1 MRNTIDIPI
10 IMWWILLIDISP
22 HFHIRTKLQAYWLDL
37 YLTQWYKV
45 LEAVSLKLFY
55 KINPDKYREA
65 LDKIRNE
72 FGMHE
77 EVDEAKTMLTLNSE
91 DKIELVS
98 GMYDPIEDDVASIR
112 VVLVDESLKDF
123 FDSILGEPYRVR

>member
-1 MRNTIDIPI
+1 
-10 IMWWILLIDISP
+10 
-22 HFHIRTKLQAYWLDL
+22 
-37 YLTQWYKV
+37 